1 MSWANKISC
10 NAAASNETA
19 FMFVQTYNSTLFSKY
34 LPSSELHIHQL
45 IMRKI
50 TNILNMKTAD
60 FISGNNIPEAV
71 EKCIVK

>member
-1 MSWANKISC
+1 MSWANKIFC

-34 LPSSELHIHQL
+34 LPSELHIRQL
-45 IMRKI
+45 VMRKI

-71 EKCIVK
+71 ENV

>member
-34 LPSSELHIHQL
+34 LPIERQL

>member
-34 LPSSELHIHQL
+34 LPIELHIRQL

-60 FISGNNIPEAV
+60 FISGNKIPEAV
-71 EKCIVK
+71 DKCIVK